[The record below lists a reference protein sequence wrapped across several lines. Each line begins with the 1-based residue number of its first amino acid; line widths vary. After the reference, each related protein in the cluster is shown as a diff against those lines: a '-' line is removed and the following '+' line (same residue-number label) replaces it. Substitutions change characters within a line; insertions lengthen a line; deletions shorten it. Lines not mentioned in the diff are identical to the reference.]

1 MSITRRNDMSAME
14 FGKIPPQNR
23 EAEEALLGSLLIE
36 EAGLEDIA
44 DAITSDM
51 FYVNAHQIIFQA
63 IFNLYQK
70 NNGGVDLITVTAEL
84 KRMGKLEE
92 VGGVYYISQ
101 LTNKIGTAANV
112 EHYSFIVRQHYLSRR
127 IITFGTDAVRK
138 AYEDDTDIFDLL
150 DDVGRG
156 LSDITDSIKSNT
168 TTDMVKAV
176 TAELLEIDARMAMAA
191 DGKVLGVPSGFQELD
206 LTIGG
211 WQKTDLI
218 IIAARPSMGKTALV
232 LCLARNADKLGN
244 VPVAF
249 FSLEMSTS
257 QLTSRLMSSECEIN
271 STFLRSGRLT
281 KEEYGKLTSNLDE
294 LLNSKLYI
302 DDTPALSI
310 IELKA
315 RARRMKQR
323 YGIGLIVIDYL
334 HLMSGTGKNKEGNR
348 EQEISNISRG
358 LKALA
363 KELDVPV
370 IALSQLSRATE
381 TRGGEKK
388 PQLSDLRESG
398 AIEQDADI
406 VAFLYRGEYYGL
418 TVDADG
424 EQCKGMGEIII
435 AKNRNGACKT
445 VKVQFKP
452 EFVKFTDIEYQSE
465 NPVYVE
471 IKRELPTANE
481 PEPQAG
487 TKRLISMS
495 EAIGREERRTGG
507 DDYVPF

>member
-1 MSITRRNDMSAME
+1 MSITRRNNEIDATI

-36 EAGLEDIA
+36 EAGIEDIA

-51 FYVNAHQIIFQA
+51 FYSERHQFIYEA
-63 IFNLYQK
+63 IFALYQK
-70 NNGGVDLITVTAEL
+70 NNGGIDLITVTEEL
-84 KRMGKLEE
+84 KIRGKLEI
-92 VGGVYYISQ
+92 VGGAYYLAQ
-101 LTNKIGTAANV
+101 LTNRVGSAANV
-112 EHYSFIVRQHYLSRR
+112 EYYSIIIRQHYLARR
-127 IITFGTDAVRK
+127 LITFGTETTRK
-138 AYEDDTDIFDLL
+138 AYEDDTDIFELI

-176 TAELLEIDARMAMAA
+176 TAELIEIDARMAKAEE
-191 DGKVLGVPSGFQELD
+191 GKVLGVPTGFKELD
-206 LTIGG
+206 LATGG
-211 WQKTDLI
+211 WQKSNLI
-218 IIAARPSMGKTALV
+218 IVAARPAMGKTAAV
-232 LCLARNADKLGN
+232 LNLARNAEREG

-257 QLTSRLMSSECEIN
+257 ELVGRLMSSECEIR
-271 STFLRSGRLT
+271 SDFIRSGRMT
-281 KEEYGKLTSNLDE
+281 KEEYRKLTSNLDE
-294 LLNSKLYI
+294 LVNSKIYI

-323 YGIGLIVIDYL
+323 YGIGLIIIDYL
-334 HLMSGTGKNKEGNR
+334 QLMSGTGKNKDGNR
-348 EQEISNISRG
+348 EQEIANISRG

-363 KELDVPV
+363 KELDIPV

-398 AIEQDADI
+398 SIEADADI
-406 VAFLYRGEYYGL
+406 VIFIYRGEYYGL

-424 EQCKGMGEIII
+424 MQCKGMGEFII
-435 AKNRNGACKT
+435 AKNRNGACKP
-445 VKVQFKP
+445 VKVRFQP
-452 EFVKFTDIEYQSE
+452 EYVKFSDIEYHNE

-471 IKRELPTANE
+471 IPKQQTTE
-481 PEPQAG
+481 PEPQAS
-487 TKRLISMS
+487 TKRLIPMS
-495 EAIGREERRTGG
+495 EAIEREERKGGG
-507 DDYVPF
+507 DIDDFVPF